1 MQDPDA
7 YLARVLQV
15 ALELLIFVLS
25 LIFFLQDCIMK
36 KYFITLA
43 ITWAILV
50 PSIMATSILYFKVY
64 KSLRSPSVSSR
75 DGALTAVKRK
85 LADSFGV
92 ISAAF
97 ILCYIPYAVVL
108 AAEEIMRFI
117 SVDMEKGIG

>member
-25 LIFFLQDCIMK
+25 LIFLLQDCIMK

-50 PSIMATSILYFKVY
+50 PSIIVTSILYFKVY